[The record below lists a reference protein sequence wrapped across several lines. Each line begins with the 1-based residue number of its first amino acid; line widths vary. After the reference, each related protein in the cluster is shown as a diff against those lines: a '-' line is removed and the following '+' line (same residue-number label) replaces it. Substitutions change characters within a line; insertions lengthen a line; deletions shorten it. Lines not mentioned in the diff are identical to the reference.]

1 MGWDSRGRCKYGGAG
16 VTPEAL
22 HALPAGAAPRAGPQE
37 PGLRSSRC
45 CPRHWTLCAR
55 ASSMSW
61 QTWWRH
67 ASLPSTRPPD
77 KGWGMEFTMPKMAA
91 RRRHAHILLAAQKHG
106 KQIERAGGKG
116 SWSRTQT
123 CGSDWTQD
131 PRGKGKSKD
140 AKGKAKRQVERKRR
154 QRQRMAELEQ
164 PGRKRQARCEEDR
177 RCSLE
182 DESVGTTRH
191 PGTVANTTS
200 AAGPAAGASI
210 EGDSY
215 TEVGLGLRWC
225 GV

>member
-1 MGWDSRGRCKYGGAG
+1 
-16 VTPEAL
+16 
-22 HALPAGAAPRAGPQE
+22 
-37 PGLRSSRC
+37 
-45 CPRHWTLCAR
+45 
-55 ASSMSW
+55 MSW

-77 KGWGMEFTMPKMAA
+77 KGGGWPGIWKFTMPKMAA
-91 RRRHAHILLAAQKHG
+91 RRQHAHILLAAQKHG

-123 CGSDWTQD
+123 WGSDWTQE

-140 AKGKAKRQVERKRR
+140 AKGKGKRQVERKRR

-182 DESVGTTRH
+182 DVSGYH
-191 PGTVANTTS
+191 
-200 AAGPAAGASI
+200 AAPRNCGKHHFRCGAS
-210 EGDSY
+210 GWRQY
-215 TEVGLGLRWC
+215 
-225 GV
+225 